1 MSKYAVELPQTS
13 IFSGN
18 STIEQLEQYSNSV
31 DAISLII
38 HHNELIKLYKVN
50 DLQKYIIN
58 FPKSK
63 RMDKTRAPLMKIYFL
78 PSITHDLSNWPKE
91 AQKIIASVD
100 HVIASDKLYY
110 TYNDLSLSEALYL
123 LAPNDNFQSISFETI
138 GHIAHLNLTE
148 NRIPIKHLIGKVI
161 YDKNKHIKTVVNK
174 VGKLNNTFRTME
186 LELIYGNKNYITT
199 LTENGIKFKVDYEN
213 IYWNSRLET
222 ERFRISQLLKP
233 GDFVM
238 DIFAGLGAFAMYTA
252 RKGCLTFAN
261 DLNPIA
267 SQYIYENAQLNKV
280 DHLIHSYNMDARE
293 FINFILSNK
302 SILTYEINAKLN
314 KGEPVTLHILMNL
327 PEMAPEYLD
336 SFHILNQLPQV
347 DVQFHTYLFCKNYED
362 LSQIK
367 EKAYQSLGFL
377 PNANFHEVRSVAP
390 NKIMYCMEFS
400 WQYS

>member
-1 MSKYAVELPQTS
+1 MLIYKFAHRFTYIICYIQLFTYKLLSCIAHKLINCGTFLTPNNSLVLSNTLFVDNDIESSNCISNMSKYAVELPQTS

-161 YDKNKHIKTVVNK
+161 YD
-174 VGKLNNTFRTME
+174 VG
-186 LELIYGNKNYITT
+186 I
-199 LTENGIKFKVDYEN
+199 V
-213 IYWNSRLET
+213 
-222 ERFRISQLLKP
+222 
-233 GDFVM
+233 
-238 DIFAGLGAFAMYTA
+238 
-252 RKGCLTFAN
+252 
-261 DLNPIA
+261 
-267 SQYIYENAQLNKV
+267 
-280 DHLIHSYNMDARE
+280 
-293 FINFILSNK
+293 
-302 SILTYEINAKLN
+302 
-314 KGEPVTLHILMNL
+314 
-327 PEMAPEYLD
+327 
-336 SFHILNQLPQV
+336 
-347 DVQFHTYLFCKNYED
+347 
-362 LSQIK
+362 
-367 EKAYQSLGFL
+367 
-377 PNANFHEVRSVAP
+377 
-390 NKIMYCMEFS
+390 
-400 WQYS
+400 